1 MFLGLD
7 STVISTIERLEPE
20 GGAMGRKSVSSLNE
34 TLYALGSMA
43 TMHNVIFI

>member
-7 STVISTIERLEPE
+7 STVINILERLKPE
-20 GGAMGRKSVSSLNE
+20 GGVMGRKSVSSQND